1 MILGASG
8 GAAPRRMTDGGAPLE
23 TSDDD
28 APEAGGQAVTV
39 LPKRASGG
47 GVTSDFGSCAYKLCS
62 VTLNGRCG
70 TNKIDGIPAR
80 LWQRYVRPNDFRVDL
95 RPIVP
100 SCSPPSQRAAH
111 RAADRVLAFD
121 LITAAGSSLPTP
133 ATTPAPAHAATTT
146 PHPRLPVV
154 KAPPRLTPRNPLAP
168 ARDAPTPVVPP
179 GGPCSRRRSWPVP
192 AAGITL
198 SHDLRP
204 PAIVRPQIASPVSL
218 STHASTPVRPLP
230 SPDLVSSNVGTSRS
244 KPFPPLPRPNAPRS
258 LGGSAM
264 APFALGS
271 QVVAAASVP
280 VGLDSSVKGAALK
293 TKFTDEPVQVYEIIY

>member
-1 MILGASG
+1 
-8 GAAPRRMTDGGAPLE
+8 
-23 TSDDD
+23 
-28 APEAGGQAVTV
+28 
-39 LPKRASGG
+39 
-47 GVTSDFGSCAYKLCS
+47 
-62 VTLNGRCG
+62 
-70 TNKIDGIPAR
+70 
-80 LWQRYVRPNDFRVDL
+80 VRPNDFRVDL

-230 SPDLVSSNVGTSRS
+230 SPDLVSSNVGTSRWLVQRFRAS
-244 KPFPPLPRPNAPRS
+244 SALPIPVSFSPLTGQNPSLPSHAPTPLVRSVGRPWLPSRSDLRYGQPLACAMSGSSFFHMHFGYVSLALIPRRWSPQPRCP
-258 LGGSAM
+258 SAWTL
-264 APFALGS
+264 PS
-271 QVVAAASVP
+271 RVP
-280 VGLDSSVKGAALK
+280 HSR
-293 TKFTDEPVQVYEIIY
+293 